1 MNRPKPTAL
10 KRLQGNPGKRPLNPD
25 EPEPERL
32 PAGAVAPDWLTGEA
46 RARWD
51 ALAAEL
57 EPLGLLTAID
67 ADALAAY
74 CKVWARWREAEENI
88 DKFGQVFKTPAGYI
102 APTPYLSIAN
112 KALTHI
118 RHFEVEF
125 GMTPSSRSRVHAMTA
140 KPKKSK
146 AERFMAETPALR
158 VVK

>member
-1 MNRPKPTAL
+1 MLR
-10 KRLQGNPGKRPLNPD
+10 GNPGCRRLNPD

-32 PAGAVAPDWLTGEA
+32 PAGAAAPDWLIGDA

-51 ALAAEL
+51 VLAAQL

-74 CKVWARWREAEENI
+74 CQVWERWKHAEQELVQ
-88 DKFGQVFKTPAGYI
+88 FGLVFKTPSGGI
-102 APTPYLSIAN
+102 APSPYVGIAH
-112 KALTHI
+112 KALTQI
-118 RHFEVEF
+118 RAFEAEF
-125 GMTPSSRSRVHAMTA
+125 GMTPSARSRVHSMTA